1 MAAVLADTPAILW
14 YLSADLR
21 ISRAATAAMDSATA
35 AGDPIFVSAITMV
48 EIQYLVEKGRLT
60 ADDQR
65 IVKAAID
72 DVQNPARLIPIDR
85 AIVDA
90 LSQVHREEVPD
101 MPDRIIAATAF
112 SLGVPLLSRDRKIR
126 ASQIQTIW

>member
-1 MAAVLADTPAILW
+1 MAAVLADTHAILW

-85 AIVDA
+85 AIVD
-90 LSQVHREEVPD
+90 
-101 MPDRIIAATAF
+101 
-112 SLGVPLLSRDRKIR
+112 GSRDESRIKN
-126 ASQIQTIW
+126 QKNVDDV

>member
-1 MAAVLADTPAILW
+1 
-14 YLSADLR
+14 
-21 ISRAATAAMDSATA
+21 MDSATA

-72 DVQNPARLIPIDR
+72 DVQNPAHLSPIDR

-101 MPDRIIAATAF
+101 VPDRICA
-112 SLGVPLLSRDRKIR
+112 
-126 ASQIQTIW
+126 